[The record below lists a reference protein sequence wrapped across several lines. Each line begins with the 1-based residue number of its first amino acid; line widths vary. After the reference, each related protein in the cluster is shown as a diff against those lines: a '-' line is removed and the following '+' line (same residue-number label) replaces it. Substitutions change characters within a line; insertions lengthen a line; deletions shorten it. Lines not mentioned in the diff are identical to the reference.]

1 MKLFQCQCCGQVLH
15 FENTTCLRCGRAV
28 GYLPDQDRMAAVEP
42 EGSHWLVVPGQ
53 GAPDDGTHWRFCQ
66 NWELSACNW
75 MVAPAQDSN
84 ETPAYCAACCHNH
97 IVPDLSSPDHHARW
111 QKIEAAKR
119 RLIYTL
125 RNLGLPL
132 PVVGD
137 GHPEPLVFDFL
148 ADDPGSVQRVLTGHA
163 DGVVTIS
170 LTEADDAKREQM
182 RERMGE
188 AYRTLL
194 GHFRHEIGHYYWDI
208 LVRDGGALQG
218 FRAMF
223 GDETVDYA
231 ASLSRHYAEGPPAGW
246 AASYISSYATVHPWE
261 DWAETWAHYLHM
273 VDTLET
279 AGALGMRID
288 PAVDAGEL
296 SARIDFSPYRA
307 DNFRHLIDAWMPLTV
322 ALNVLNRSMG
332 QADGY
337 PFVLPQAVQDKLG
350 FVHDLVRRQ
359 WSGG

>member
-15 FENTTCLRCGRAV
+15 FENTTCLRCGRTV

-42 EGSHWLVVPGQ
+42 DGPHWLMVPGQ
-53 GAPDDGTHWRFCQ
+53 GAAGDGTLWRFCH

-75 MVAPAQDSN
+75 MVAPAPDGS
-84 ETPAYCAACCHNH
+84 EAPAYCAACRHNH
-97 IVPDLSSPDHHARW
+97 LVPDLSAPENHARW
-111 QKIEAAKR
+111 QKIEGAKR

-125 RNLGLPL
+125 RNLGLL
-132 PVVGD
+132 MPVAGD

-163 DGVVTIS
+163 DGVVTIA
-170 LTEADDAKREQM
+170 LTEADDAARAQVK
-182 RERMGE
+182 ERLGE

-194 GHFRHEIGHYYWDI
+194 GHFRHEVGHYYWDI

-223 GDETVDYA
+223 GDETADYA
-231 ASLSRHYAEGPPAGW
+231 ASLSRHYADGPPPGW
-246 AASYISSYATVHPWE
+246 AASYVSSYATMHPWE

-273 VDTLET
+273 IDTLET

-288 PAVDAGEL
+288 PGVDTGEL
-296 SARIDFSPYRA
+296 SAAIDFSPYRMVKL
-307 DNFRHLIDAWMPLTV
+307 RQLIDAWMPLTV

-350 FVHDLVRRQ
+350 FVHDLVQGQRR
-359 WSGG
+359 

>member
-1 MKLFQCQCCGQVLH
+1 MRLFKFQCCGQVLH
-15 FENTTCLRCGRAV
+15 FENTACLRCGRTL
-28 GYLPDQDRMAAVEP
+28 GYLPDHDRMVAVEP
-42 EGSHWLVVPGQ
+42 EGAHWRVVAAPG
-53 GAPDDGTHWRFCQ
+53 AVADPTLWRFCH

-75 MVAPAQDSN
+75 MVPADPDQPV
-84 ETPAYCAACCHNH
+84 EIAWCAACRHNRT
-97 IVPDLSSPDHHARW
+97 VPDLSDPDHHARW
-111 QKIEAAKR
+111 QRIEAAKR

-125 RNLGLPL
+125 RHLGLTM
-132 PVVGD
+132 PVPGD

-148 ADDPGSVQRVLTGHA
+148 ADDPGSVQRVLTGHSG
-163 DGVVTIS
+163 GVVTIA
-170 LTEADDAKREQM
+170 LTEADDSEREGM

-194 GHFRHEIGHYYWDI
+194 GHFRHEVGHYYWDI
-208 LVRDGGALQG
+208 LVRDGGALDG

-223 GDETVDYA
+223 GDERADYA
-231 ASLSRHYAEGPPAGW
+231 AALNRHYADGPPVGW
-246 AASYISSYATVHPWE
+246 EGQHVSPYATMHPWE

-288 PAVDAGEL
+288 PSLDAGEL
-296 SARIDFSPYRA
+296 TARIDFDPYGAGDLR
-307 DNFRHLIDAWMPLTV
+307 RLVEAWMPLTV

-337 PFVLPQAVQDKLG
+337 PFVLPQGVQDKLG
-350 FVHDLVRRQ
+350 FVHDLVRGPR
-359 WSGG
+359 GG